1 MTMQSRLQKGE
12 VCFIKLDQFQPEWR
26 QAVIVQAVP
35 RKDQLYLAC
44 RVLEAEL
51 LDKAS
56 NFSSF
61 KVGGQQF
68 LLVVGK
74 KSQVRQTCSAEHRAL
89 EIPSSEIATGAMD
102 ILESGTL
109 QCMTAS
115 EDLSDQ
121 PRRKEKE
128 IFVDPNSSASSS
140 EAESEEDDVMKLLLK
155 AQKAGRG
162 KGTTSDALLKPKKK
176 DKVDRYPML
185 SQARS
190 SKDVSGDGLEQAILQ
205 TIAGEGSDKKLPETS
220 LQTLVTLELL
230 KTIRG
235 KSKARSSMSRTKDDS
250 SDDSSDD
257 SLEENSKLRGA
268 GKAIRDYRQGHRK
281 MKKDPIRHV
290 KRYVQEVEE
299 SLGVQGTNVA
309 YNLSDYSRRLQWG
322 KQRTLFRIHVAVSE
336 LLQTQLK
343 GHHELATLQ
352 SVQLLR
358 AVHQSCLD
366 GGSWRAAALLLQHP
380 DPLDKPKFGGEPG
393 QLEHIASYLKAIQ
406 DLERRSL
413 AGADPGED
421 GGKKGKKGKKQKED
435 DHTDQ

>member
-1 MTMQSRLQKGE
+1 MATSRDCAGGTAERSAVLGLPGFGSRTTRQGKQLQLFQGWGPTVSASRGKEKSDETDMLGGTQSSRDSKFRDSNGRYGHPG
-12 VCFIKLDQFQPEWR
+12 IWDA
-26 QAVIVQAVP
+26 AVHDRI
-35 RKDQLYLAC
+35 R
-44 RVLEAEL
+44 R
-51 LDKAS
+51 
-56 NFSSF
+56 SF
-61 KVGGQQF
+61 G
-68 LLVVGK
+68 
-74 KSQVRQTCSAEHRAL
+74 S
-89 EIPSSEIATGAMD
+89 
-102 ILESGTL
+102 
-109 QCMTAS
+109 
-115 EDLSDQ
+115 
-121 PRRKEKE
+121 RRKEKE

-162 KGTTSDALLKPKKK
+162 KGTTSDALLKPKRK

-205 TIAGEGSDKKLPETS
+205 TIAGQGSDKKLPETS

-268 GKAIRDYRQGHRK
+268 GKAIRDFRQGHRK